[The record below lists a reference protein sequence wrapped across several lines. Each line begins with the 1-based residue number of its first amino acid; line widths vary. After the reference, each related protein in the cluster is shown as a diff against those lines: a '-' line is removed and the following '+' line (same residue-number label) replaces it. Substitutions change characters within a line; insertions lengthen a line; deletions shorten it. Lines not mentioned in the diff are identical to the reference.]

1 MFCTYG
7 RLYICILVCGA
18 KAFFMAVFKIKIVQN
33 LAFFKIFG
41 IFQDQRFLAFFKD
54 FWHFLAFFKIKIFGF

>member
-1 MFCTYG
+1 
-7 RLYICILVCGA
+7 
-18 KAFFMAVFKIKIVQN
+18 MAVFKIKIVQN

-54 FWHFLAFFKIKIFGF
+54 FWHFFGIFQNQDFWLLRFLAFKSKEFLIFNFSQDIF